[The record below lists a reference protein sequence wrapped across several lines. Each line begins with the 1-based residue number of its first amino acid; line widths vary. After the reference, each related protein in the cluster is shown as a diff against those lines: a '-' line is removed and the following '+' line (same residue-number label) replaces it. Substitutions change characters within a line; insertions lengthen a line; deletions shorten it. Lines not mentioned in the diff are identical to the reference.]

1 MEQQPTASQSSEP
14 ADSAPSAAA
23 PAASGTPS
31 EAAGSASPT
40 GASASGVPA
49 GEPIAAG
56 STPSSTAQTQAA
68 AKAAQ
73 ETSLVS
79 IDQFGAIDL
88 RVAVVQGYERVPG
101 TDRLLTLDIDLGSER
116 RTIVSGIAHLID
128 LDTLVGRR
136 IVVVANLQPA
146 RIRGVESRGMLL
158 AAGGRG
164 PGEPFDLVTVPD
176 TIPPGTRGS

>member
-1 MEQQPTASQSSEP
+1 MDQQPASQAPESAASPSATPAESASSTER
-14 ADSAPSAAA
+14 ASAP
-23 PAASGTPS
+23 PSGPTP
-31 EAAGSASPT
+31 

-56 STPSSTAQTQAA
+56 SGAATAPAPSSPETAS
-68 AKAAQ
+68 
-73 ETSLVS
+73 EPSLVS

-88 RVAVVQGYERVPG
+88 RVAVVQGYERVAG
-101 TDRLLTLDIDLGSER
+101 TDRLLKLDIDLGSER

-128 LDTLVGRR
+128 PETLVGRR

-164 PGEPFDLVTVPD
+164 PGDAFALVTVPD
-176 TIPPGTRGS
+176 TIPPGSRV